1 VKTRIFVFSFFCVLF
16 LQVSG
21 LYAQNTLI
29 FKNIN
34 VDNGL
39 PQNTVLSV
47 LQDKKGYI
55 WAGTFDGLSKFN
67 GLDFKVYKN
76 EPNNNKSLSNNKI
89 DKLFEDTG
97 GHLWVGTFDGL
108 NLFDPDI
115 EGFTRF
121 KLSNTAKGNVALSM
135 AQDKQGILWVG
146 TDDGLLFVTPSKA
159 SANGYSVLR
168 SNICGNNKTTFLYI
182 DDAQNVWMGTGQT
195 LKIYS
200 IAKKQ
205 FLPLPEVLRENKK
218 LQVSVIRWIIQD
230 RERNFWIA
238 TETKG
243 LFYYNV
249 KGRTCFNY
257 TQQNGLLSSTV
268 RTLLEKED
276 HEIWIGTKKGLNI
289 INTKTNQISSV
300 INDPFNSNS
309 LSQNSIRCFFKDN
322 EGNVWLGTYNGGL
335 NTVYSQ
341 YDNFYYLGLKKG
353 GTNGLSYNIVNAIA
367 EDRKGD
373 FWIGTDDGG
382 LDHVDSV
389 LQHNHIYYQ
398 YNGTSRELLG
408 NSIKSIA
415 MNADTNKLWIATGSG
430 LNIFDKRD
438 GSFTTTHIIAKP
450 AISGFIQGYVLLND
464 GQGLWIGTNFGGLY
478 YLKKNGILQ
487 HYRTSEANIVA
498 LFKDGNDLWIGTK
511 DYSLNRLNI
520 STGVMTSYK
529 TVLNNPYSLTSNSIL
544 SIYKDLQNRLW
555 VGTDGG
561 GLNYFDVKAN
571 RFFGITETTGI
582 SNNTI
587 HGILDDR
594 QGHLWISTNKGI
606 TCISFN
612 KFRPPF
618 DKADLTIA
626 NYTVDDGLQSNQ
638 FTTGAAIKT
647 NNGKLIFAGIHG
659 ITAFNPIKIKINRVK
674 PAIVFT
680 DFLIYNKTLTFGT
693 RGSPLKKP
701 IDETNEI
708 TLTYNQNFFS
718 IKFSALNYID
728 PKKNQFAFKLE
739 GFSYN
744 EWHFVGNQQIATY
757 TNLDPG
763 TYFFKIKAANNDGIW
778 NETPRVL
785 KIIILPPWWKTYYAY
800 AGYIII
806 IIFLLYLFNIY
817 SKKTERLKNELKYES
832 ISHIKDQ
839 ELAQKQLSFFVNI
852 SHEIKTPLTMIMAP
866 LERMIETNIGN
877 NKVQNQLIL
886 MQRNGE
892 RLIKLIN
899 QLLDK
904 KKLESGQMHLQAS
917 ENNIVSFIREILL
930 AFDGLAKLKKIT
942 LKLNVKQ
949 DEVKIWFD
957 SDKLEK
963 VFYNLLSNAIKFTQN
978 YGIITVD
985 ITIPDENNNILIT
998 VEDNGCGIQP
1008 ENINKLFTQ
1017 FYHYDNNLKV
1027 DGTGLGLAFS
1037 KELVNLHHGELNV
1050 ESRPETPEKHGRT
1063 RFLIKLHTGKDHL
1076 KETEIANN
1084 FRHSEDIFNYN
1095 KTERSKTKFDIK
1107 KAEILEN
1114 RKINV
1119 VSMLIVEDNGDVL
1132 DFIKTGFEA
1141 DFEVYTAING
1151 LDGLNLAKKLSPDII
1166 ISDVMMPGLNGIE
1179 LCNMLKSDILT
1190 SHIPIILLTARTQ
1203 LIFKME
1209 GLETGADDYISKPFN
1224 FSMLEVRVW
1233 NLIETRQK
1241 LRERY
1246 QKEINLDPQNIA
1258 ISNLDEVFLKK
1269 ILNHIELHI
1278 TDPELSVEQISRELA
1293 MSRSLF
1299 YKKIKS
1305 LTNQSGIEFVRSVR
1319 IKRAAQILAQGQLTV
1334 NEVAYMVGFL
1344 DVNYFRKCF
1353 KEQFNYT
1360 PKEHPKSGMF

>member
-1 VKTRIFVFSFFCVLF
+1 
-16 LQVSG
+16 
-21 LYAQNTLI
+21 
-29 FKNIN
+29 
-34 VDNGL
+34 
-39 PQNTVLSV
+39 

-67 GLDFKVYKN
+67 GLDFKVYKKETN
-76 EPNNNKSLSNNKI
+76 NPNSLSNNKI
-89 DKLFEDTG
+89 DKLFNDVEG
-97 GHLWVGTFDGL
+97 NLWVGTFDGL
-108 NLFDPDI
+108 NLFDPGI

-121 KLSNTAKGNVALSM
+121 KLSNTTKGNVVLSM
-135 AQDKQGILWVG
+135 AQDKRGVFWVG
-146 TDDGLLFVTPSKA
+146 TDDGILFVTPSKT
-159 SANGYSVLR
+159 SVNGYSILR
-168 SNICGNNKTTFLYI
+168 SKICGNNKTTCLYI

-205 FLPLPEVLRENKK
+205 FLPLPPILLKNKN
-218 LQVSVIRWIIQD
+218 LQVSVIRDIIQD
-230 RERNFWIA
+230 RDRNFWIA
-238 TETKG
+238 SETDG

-249 KGRTCFNY
+249 KNGTCFNY
-257 TQQNGLLSSTV
+257 TQENGLLSSTV
-268 RTLLEKED
+268 RALLEKEN
-276 HEIWIGTKKGLNI
+276 HEIWVGTKKGLNI
-289 INTKTNQISSV
+289 INTQTNQISNF
-300 INDPFNSNS
+300 INDPVNSNS

-322 EGNVWLGTYNGGL
+322 ESNIWLGTYNGGL
-335 NTVYSQ
+335 NSVYSQ

-353 GTNGLSYNIVNAIA
+353 GTNGLSYDIVNAIA

-373 FWIGTDDGG
+373 FWMGTDDGG
-382 LDHVDSV
+382 LNHVDSV

-415 MNADTNKLWIATGSG
+415 RHPDTNKLWIATGSG

-438 GSFTTTHIIAKP
+438 GSFKTTNIIAKP
-450 AISGFIQGYVLLND
+450 LISGSIEGYVLVSD
-464 GQGLWIGTNFGGLY
+464 EHGLWIGTNFSGLY
-478 YLKKNGILQ
+478 YLENNGPLR
-487 HYRTSEANIVA
+487 HYQTAGTNIVA

-511 DYSLNRLNI
+511 DDGLNRLNI
-520 STGVMTSYK
+520 NTGVMNLYK
-529 TVLNNPYSLTSNSIL
+529 TNANNRYSLTSSSIL

-571 RFFGITETTGI
+571 RFYGITEAAGI
-582 SNNTI
+582 SNNAI
-587 HGILDDR
+587 HGILDDKKGR
-594 QGHLWISTNKGI
+594 LWISTNKGI
-606 TCISFN
+606 TCIGFN

-638 FTTGAAIKT
+638 FTTGAAIKGD
-647 NNGKLIFAGIHG
+647 NGKLIFAGING
-659 ITAFNPIKIKINRVK
+659 VTAFDPIKIKINRVK

-680 DFLIYNKTLTFGT
+680 DFLIFNKTLTFGT
-693 RGSPLKKP
+693 PGSPLKKP

-708 TLTYNQNFFS
+708 TLTHNQTFFS
-718 IKFSALNYID
+718 IKFAALNYIN
-728 PKKNQFAFKLE
+728 PKKNQFAYKLE
-739 GFSYN
+739 GFSDK

-800 AGYIII
+800 TGYLII

-817 SKKTERLKNELKYES
+817 SKKTERLKNELKFES
-832 ISHIKDQ
+832 MNHIKDQ

-866 LERMIETNIGN
+866 LERLIEMNIGN

-904 KKLESGQMHLQAS
+904 KKLESGQMHLQAA
-917 ENNIVSFIREILL
+917 EGNIVYFTQEILL
-930 AFDGLAKLKKIT
+930 AFDGLAKLKNIT
-942 LKLNVKQ
+942 LKLKSNQ
-949 DEVKIWFD
+949 DDIKIWFD
-957 SDKLEK
+957 NDKLEK
-963 VFYNLLSNAIKFTQN
+963 VLYNLLSNAVKFTQN
-978 YGIITVD
+978 YGTITVS
-985 ITIPDENNNILIT
+985 ITSPDDDNNILIT
-998 VEDNGCGIQP
+998 VEDNGCGILP

-1027 DGTGLGLAFS
+1027 GGTGLGLAFS
-1037 KELVNLHHGELNV
+1037 KELVALHHGELNV
-1050 ESRPETPEKHGRT
+1050 ESRPETAEKHGRT
-1063 RFLIKLHTGKDHL
+1063 RFSIKLPVGKDHL
-1076 KETEIANN
+1076 KETEVANN

-1095 KTERSKTKFDIK
+1095 KTERSKTQFDKK

-1114 RKINV
+1114 GEANTL
-1119 VSMLIVEDNGDVL
+1119 SMLIVEDNGDVL

-1141 DFEVYTAING
+1141 DFEVHTAING
-1151 LDGLNLAKKLSPDII
+1151 LDGLDMAKKLGPDII

-1179 LCNMLKSDILT
+1179 LCNKLKSDILT

-1209 GLETGADDYISKPFN
+1209 GLETGADDYITKPFN

-1269 ILNHIELHI
+1269 ILSYIELHI
-1278 TDPELSVEQISRELA
+1278 ADPELSVEEISKEVA

-1360 PKEHPKSGMF
+1360 PKEHPVSGSTES